1 MCDNR
6 VIITWIRLYNK
17 GFTIDKIARLYKVKP
32 ETIKQCFEKE
42 GVLKKDVKNRVTPE
56 EIKEWIEL
64 YPKMT
69 IEQISKKC
77 NRSMYT
83 VSKYLTKANVH
94 KPKITTDKLVKQW
107 IYEYLVK
114 DMSTTLIAK
123 KHGYDRET
131 IRRHLTNF
139 GVILHKN
146 LEIREIENYEL
157 FERLYENH
165 KFNKRG
171 N

>member
-17 GFTIDKIARLYKVKP
+17 GFTVDKIARLYKVKP

-42 GVLKKDVKNRVTPE
+42 GVLKKDIKNRVTPE
-56 EIKEWIEL
+56 EVKEWIEL
-64 YPKMT
+64 YPEMT
-69 IEQISKKC
+69 IEEISKKC

-83 VSKYLTKANVH
+83 VSKYLIKENVH

-114 DMSTTLIAK
+114 DMSTTQIAK
-123 KHGYDRET
+123 KYGYDREA
-131 IRRHLTNF
+131 IRRHLTYC
-139 GVILHKN
+139 GVILHRN

-157 FERLYENH
+157 FERLYENY